1 MASGRDFKN
10 EMRKKL
16 MAMNSEFADSDML
29 IDFVVVMLE
38 NKKAKE
44 YVFEQLL
51 DCELIA
57 TCSTQTFQ

>member
-1 MASGRDFKN
+1 
-10 EMRKKL
+10 